1 MERFS
6 SLIFIEDDR
15 KCGCV
20 TIWNYQALEE
30 EYLADG
36 LPGMES
42 GKAVS
47 TLQKTLQVEQCESAS
62 SCISYVKT
70 AITRSESICK
80 CHSRMR
86 RKPVCS
92 YLTEILSVLKFVPDS
107 ELENHLIL
115 DLRDLCNPNVC
126 KWEYWRPWKVWWRV
140 IIHSTCRRPRSK
152 DKFSSVAL
160 LILMDIS

>member
-1 MERFS
+1 MWLCHNMKLSGTWGGVPGRWVTGNGVWKGSEHS
-6 SLIFIEDDR
+6 AEDPA
-15 KCGCV
+15 GG
-20 TIWNYQALEE
+20 A
-30 EYLADG
+30 G
-36 LPGMES
+36 
-42 GKAVS
+42 
-47 TLQKTLQVEQCESAS
+47 ESAS

-80 CHSRMR
+80 CHSRRR

-115 DLRDLCNPNVC
+115 DLRDLSNPNVC

-140 IIHSTCRRPRSK
+140 ILHSTCRRPRSK

-160 LILMDIS
+160 LILVDIS